1 MAGERR
7 RSQRTPLIENL
18 ELKRLDD
25 GSGETIRID
34 VSDQI
39 GGESV
44 PLDVSDLSSG
54 GIGFNGSMILQISS
68 IFETDIVIWTQEKI
82 HAFLEIVRIEKVDD
96 KHYYYGA
103 SFVGM
108 PEMDAARISTYQ
120 TIERVEKEEREK
132 LLVGMEKPEA

>member
-7 RSQRTPLIENL
+7 RSPRTPLIENL
-18 ELKRLDD
+18 ELTRLDD
-25 GSGETIRID
+25 ASGEKISID
-34 VSDQI
+34 VSD
-39 GGESV
+39 V
-44 PLDVSDLSSG
+44 SSG
-54 GIGFNGSMILQISS
+54 GIGFNSGMILQISS
-68 IFETDIVIWTQEKI
+68 IYEADIVIWTQEKI

-96 KHYYYGA
+96 NHYYYGA

-120 TIERVEKEEREK
+120 TIERVEKEEREM